1 MTTKLINYTGWT
13 IVLSA
18 SLYFVYSNA
27 LHYFSYNSNSFGP
40 GYWPIAPYL
49 LTHIVGGMTALLL
62 GPFQFIAVIR
72 KKYTRVH
79 RTMGKIY
86 LCSVVIGASASF
98 YLSINKLIIT
108 DHAVTYGT
116 GLAGLA
122 FTWLLTGG
130 MAYWAVR
137 NKNFVQHREWMIRS
151 YVITCAFTTFR
162 LVYNIL
168 TINFHTPEG
177 PTAEIMAWACWAF
190 PLLVTEAFLQA
201 NKIQRA
207 SKALAKKKELNKPH
221 VTITTVSTDKS
232 TI

>member
-86 LCSVVIGASASF
+86 LCSVVIGASASL

-116 GLAGLA
+116 GLAALA

-151 YVITCAFTTFR
+151 YVVTLGFSIARLLKDTLIPVHIATKIDLLTTLTWVSWAIPLFITE
-162 LVYNIL
+162 LIL
-168 TINFHTPEG
+168 QGNKFKG
-177 PTAEIMAWACWAF
+177 SKS
-190 PLLVTEAFLQA
+190 LLTQ
-201 NKIQRA
+201 
-207 SKALAKKKELNKPH
+207 
-221 VTITTVSTDKS
+221 
-232 TI
+232 